1 MERGFFLVLEGI
13 DGSGK
18 TTVAHKLKERYE
30 KIGKQVL
37 ITREPTDYELGKYIR
52 NYLNTV
58 TSRERDPVFEALIF
72 AADRAF
78 HIRKRILPH
87 IERGYL
93 VISDRYFYSSL
104 AYQSINGIDFNW
116 VLEVNKYMLTPNLAV
131 FLDVT
136 PEEAIKRIHHARNVF
151 EKKRFLE
158 KVYNTYLEMVKRG
171 MLIKVDGNKNI
182 SEVVDEISLL
192 IDDRWK

>member
-18 TTVAHKLKERYE
+18 TTIAHKLKEKYE
-30 KIGKQVL
+30 RRGKHVL

-52 NYLNTV
+52 KYLNTV

-72 AADRAF
+72 AADRAL
-78 HIRKRILPH
+78 HIRRRILPH

-104 AYQSINGIDFNW
+104 AYQSINGIDFSW
-116 VLEVNKYMLTPNLAV
+116 VLEVNKYMLIPNLAI

-136 PEEAIKRIHHARNVF
+136 PDDAIKRIHHARNVF

-182 SEVVDEISLL
+182 SEVVEEISLL

>member
-182 SEVVDEISLL
+182 SEVVEEISLL